1 MAGEWKGKDKSLDHS
16 PAQRFEARPMT
27 GKCDGSVTSL
37 RDPTSD
43 TLLALPPPWHSDTPP
58 TECHTPPQRRH
69 THFHAHPTVTNL
81 QGEKVCEYCMPLLL
95 MEMYSYHRN
104 MFGMYRKSTLSEKWK
119 CALLS
124 IESVS
129 VWQLPDWKRDPPG
142 SCRARQGS
150 RPHARSREGDAFQ
163 CPDPPMLATDYIPFC
178 AYIPYIES
186 LHFLLAQPSFTVKS
200 HIISILKKY
209 LRIGAA
215 DYSLSVEDLVKL

>member
-95 MEMYSYHRN
+95 IEMYSFYRN
-104 MFGMYRKSTLSEKWK
+104 MFGMYRKSTLSEKMKVCIVEYRK
-119 CALLS
+119 CVCVTAPWLEKRSAGQLQGKAGKS
-124 IESVS
+124 ASRQIKRGRCLSVS
-129 VWQLPDWKRDPPG
+129 WSANAGNRLHSILCLHSIHWKL
-142 SCRARQGS
+142 
-150 RPHARSREGDAFQ
+150 AFSLGPAFIHSQ
-163 CPDPPMLATDYIPFC
+163 
-178 AYIPYIES
+178 IPYYF
-186 LHFLLAQPSFTVKS
+186 HFEKAS
-200 HIISILKKY
+200 
-209 LRIGAA
+209 
-215 DYSLSVEDLVKL
+215 